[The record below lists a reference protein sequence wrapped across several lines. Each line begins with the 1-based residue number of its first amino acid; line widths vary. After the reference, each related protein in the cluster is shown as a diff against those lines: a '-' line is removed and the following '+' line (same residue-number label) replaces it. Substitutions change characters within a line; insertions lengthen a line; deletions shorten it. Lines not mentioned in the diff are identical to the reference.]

1 MQPISVISLSGGLDS
16 TSLLLC
22 LLNKKHKVFC
32 LSFKYGQKHILEI
45 DRAKANLEFLKSLNH
60 NISHK
65 IIDISSSISLLKS
78 AITNNDIEVPTGH
91 YKKENMIKTV
101 VPNRNAIFTS
111 FLYAY
116 ALSISN
122 NNQIEISLGVHSGD
136 HAIYPDCRPDFY
148 KKIMDAFEIGNWNSK
163 NISINLPFINF
174 TKTQILQELINS
186 CKNLE
191 IDYIK
196 ILKNTLT
203 SYLPNRNGVSNG
215 DTGSDIERILAFH
228 ELGLTDPIQYTKTW
242 DEIVNNALKYKAKQD
257 D

>member
-1 MQPISVISLSGGLDS
+1 MQPTSVISLSGGLDS
-16 TSLLLC
+16 TSLLLY
-22 LLNKKHKVFC
+22 LLKKKHKVFC

-45 DRAKANLEFLKSLNH
+45 DKAKKNLEFLKTLNH
-60 NISHK
+60 DISHK
-65 IIDISSSISLLKS
+65 IIDISSSISILKS

-91 YKKENMIKTV
+91 YKKENMIQTV

-116 ALSISN
+116 ALSID

-136 HAIYPDCRPDFY
+136 HAIYPDCRAEFY
-148 KKIMDAFEIGNWNSK
+148 KEIMNAFKIGNWNNN
-163 NISINLPFINF
+163 NISINLPFIKF

-186 CKNLE
+186 CKNLK
-191 IDYIK
+191 INYNQ

-203 SYLPNRNGVSNG
+203 SYLPNKNGVSNG

-228 ELGLTDPIQYTKTW
+228 ELNLKDPIQYTKPW
-242 DEIVNNALKYKAKQD
+242 DEIVKNALRYKSKIN
-257 D
+257 

>member
-1 MQPISVISLSGGLDS
+1 MQPTSVISLSGGLDS
-16 TSLLLC
+16 TSLLLY
-22 LLNKKHKVFC
+22 LLKKKHKVFC

-45 DRAKANLEFLKSLNH
+45 DKAKKNLEFLKTLNH
-60 NISHK
+60 DISHK
-65 IIDISSSISLLKS
+65 IIDISSSISILKS

-91 YKKENMIKTV
+91 YKKENMIQTV

-116 ALSISN
+116 ALSID

-136 HAIYPDCRPDFY
+136 HAIYPDCRAEFY
-148 KKIMDAFEIGNWNSK
+148 KEIMNAFKIGNWNNN
-163 NISINLPFINF
+163 NISINLPFIKF

-186 CKNLE
+186 CKNLK
-191 IDYIK
+191 INYNQ

-203 SYLPNRNGVSNG
+203 SYLPNKNGVSNG

-228 ELGLTDPIQYTKTW
+228 ELNLKDSIQYTKPW
-242 DEIVNNALKYKAKQD
+242 DEIVKNALRYKSKIN
-257 D
+257 